1 MSFTL
6 FLFHFII
13 LMLILPRL
21 DCCSIIHDSGWCAK
35 TILIFAIFG
44 AFFGIDIAFFN
55 VWVEICRYVSLL
67 FMIVQTLY
75 VLSGAY
81 TFNEYMINNY
91 PSGDESCRNVTMLIY
106 TILLGGGAIAI
117 TVMDFFWFLG
127 PSSDVDCG
135 SNITLIVLTLV
146 MIVVVFALRL
156 RPDSSIFTSA
166 MVSLWLAFLGWT
178 ALASQPDE
186 CNTISKKSWTTFVQI
201 ISHMLWTY
209 ITLISLSIAS
219 SDDDEKTAN
228 AVTKAVAGDANAENE
243 AKGIEI
249 QTTINKADTEKGD
262 EAYVFPISLQ
272 TIVF

>member
-13 LMLILPRL
+13 LMLILPRA
-21 DCCSIIHDSGWCAK
+21 DCCSVIHDAGWCAK
-35 TILIFAIFG
+35 SILIFAIFG
-44 AFFGIDIAFFN
+44 AFFWIDIAFFN

-75 VLSGAY
+75 ILSGAY
-81 TFNEYMINNY
+81 TFNEWMISNY
-91 PSGDESCRNVTMLIY
+91 NGDETSRNITLLIY
-106 TILLGGGAIAI
+106 TILLGGGAITI
-117 TVMDFFWFLG
+117 TILDFFWFLG
-127 PSSDVDCG
+127 PNSDVDCG

-146 MIVVVFALRL
+146 MIVVVFVLRL

-186 CNTISKKSWTTFVQI
+186 CNTISKKNWTTFVQI

-228 AVTKAVAGDANAENE
+228 AVTKAVAGDADAE
-243 AKGIEI
+243 
-249 QTTINKADTEKGD
+249 
-262 EAYVFPISLQ
+262 
-272 TIVF
+272 